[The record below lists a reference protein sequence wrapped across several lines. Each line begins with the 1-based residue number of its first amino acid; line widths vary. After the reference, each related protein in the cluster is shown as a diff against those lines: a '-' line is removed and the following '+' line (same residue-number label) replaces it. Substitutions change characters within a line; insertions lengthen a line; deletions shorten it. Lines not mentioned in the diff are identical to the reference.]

1 MNRSSVNYRN
11 HPQMISPI
19 TVRSHLRRSK
29 RRVAVLA
36 TLLVIVS
43 AVAAHHAMPDG
54 MHMGMQ
60 TAAVCLAVV
69 GLTALAVSGAI
80 DLLSKRHVS
89 WFIRLP
95 VGEARLERPVRS
107 TPARAGPCP
116 LQVLR
121 L

>member
-1 MNRSSVNYRN
+1 MRRRLAYDGE
-11 HPQMISPI
+11 MISPI

-36 TLLVIVS
+36 TLLVVVS

-60 TAAVCLAVV
+60 TAAVCVAVV
-69 GLTALAVSGAI
+69 GLTALTVSAAI
-80 DLLSKRHVS
+80 DFLSQPRLS

-107 TPARAGPCP
+107 TPARAGPRA

>member
-1 MNRSSVNYRN
+1 MGVDYRDGE
-11 HPQMISPI
+11 MISPL

-36 TLLVIVS
+36 TMLVIVS

-60 TAAVCLAVV
+60 SAAVCLAVV
-69 GLTALAVSGAI
+69 GLAALAVSAAI
-80 DLLSKRHVS
+80 DLLSQVRIS
-89 WFIRLP
+89 WFVRLP
-95 VGEARLERPVRS
+95 VSEARLARPVRS
-107 TPARAGPCP
+107 TPARAGPP
-116 LQVLR
+116 ALQVLR